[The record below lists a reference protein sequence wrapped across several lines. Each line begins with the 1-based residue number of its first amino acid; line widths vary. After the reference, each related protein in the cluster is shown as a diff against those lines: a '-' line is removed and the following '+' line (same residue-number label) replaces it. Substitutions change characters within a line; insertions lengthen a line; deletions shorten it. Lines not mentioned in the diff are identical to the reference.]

1 MIANSDA
8 EIFEL
13 NKINYAKQGTNYG
26 PIVLFVR
33 ETMYRTGSASPLR
46 ESQPEYEP
54 HGF

>member
-13 NKINYAKQGTNYG
+13 NKINYAKQGSNNR

-33 ETMYRTGSASPLR
+33 ETMYRTGPASRLGEP
-46 ESQPEYEP
+46 QPE
-54 HGF
+54 